1 MPLLILLIAALALGY
16 WLARSKY
23 HEPIDRAAQQPKKWW
38 NRLFH
43 RSEAGKTTEKT
54 TNSDE
59 KQEA

>member
-23 HEPIDRAAQQPKKWW
+23 HEPIDKAAQQPKKWW
-38 NRLFH
+38 NQVFN
-43 RSEAGKTTEKT
+43 RSKTSVTPSQT
-54 TNSDE
+54 TNSAE

>member
-1 MPLLILLIAALALGY
+1 MQLLILLIIVFVAGY
-16 WLARSKY
+16 WLARSKF

-43 RSEAGKTTEKT
+43 RSETGKATVNS
-54 TNSDE
+54 TNSEE